1 MRKYRLLALNK
12 TIHIR
17 RMPGAIFPYYNE
29 YLMKQQFSLRAS
41 VCLALA
47 TLASSSALAAGF
59 QVNEH
64 SANGLGRAMAGQAA
78 KPENASILATNPA
91 AIGVFKE
98 AEFSASVSFIDPNVD
113 IDGAVTYNLGDNT
126 VGGGAAQEDNIADT
140 AIVPGFF
147 YVSPIN
153 EKVSAGVGVFT
164 TYGLRSDYSE
174 DFGALHFADTAEVK
188 TVTINP
194 AVSYKINK
202 QLMVGFGLNITY
214 AEAEIGSGVSN
225 TLAGTVA
232 GLAPTAEALGITLPT
247 LTPGN
252 SLFNLEGDDWGYGW
266 NAGIFWQ
273 PTDMTNVALSYR
285 AETKLE
291 LEGSVSSETPVFPIN
306 LNQPGSLD
314 LNLAA
319 ITELAIDQKI
329 NNQWSV
335 QASATFTDWS
345 TFEKL
350 EANLESGD
358 DFLIKEE
365 NFDDSWRAAIG
376 VTYILNDEVTL
387 RAGYA
392 YDDGVV
398 SVENRSL
405 SIPDTDRHW
414 FSGGITYTVS
424 EDTSI
429 DVAYVFIDGREAN
442 IDKDRQI
449 NESIAFSSKF
459 SGTQSATAHIF
470 SVQMNTRF

>member
-1 MRKYRLLALNK
+1 
-12 TIHIR
+12 
-17 RMPGAIFPYYNE
+17 
-29 YLMKQQFSLRAS
+29 MKQYFSLRAS

-47 TLASSSALAAGF
+47 SMASSSVLAAGF

-113 IDGAVTYNLGDNT
+113 ISGNVTYSFGDT
-126 VGGGAAQEDNIADT
+126 LVGGGVAKEDNIAET
-140 AIVPGFF
+140 AFVPGFF

-153 EKVSAGVGVFT
+153 DNFSAGVGVFT
-164 TYGLRSDYSE
+164 TYGLRSDYSD

-188 TVTINP
+188 TVTVNP
-194 AVSYKINK
+194 AVSYKVNK
-202 QLMVGFGLNITY
+202 QLMVGFGLNVTY

-225 TLAGTVA
+225 TLAATIE
-232 GLAPTAEALGITLPT
+232 GLEPTAQALGITLPS
-247 LTPGN
+247 LNAGS
-252 SLFNLEGDDWGYGW
+252 SLFSMEGDDVGFGW
-266 NAGIFWQ
+266 NVGVFWQ
-273 PTDMTNVALSYR
+273 PSELTNIALSHR

-291 LEGSVSSETPVFPIN
+291 LDGAVSSETPVFPIE

-329 NNQWSV
+329 DDQWSV
-335 QASATFTDWS
+335 QASLTFTDWS
-345 TFEKL
+345 TFQKL
-350 EANLESGD
+350 EANLEDGEN
-358 DFLIKEE
+358 FLIKEE
-365 NFDDSWRAAIG
+365 NFDDSWRGSIG
-376 VTYILNDEVTL
+376 VTYILNDEFTL

-414 FSGGITYTVS
+414 ISGGLTYTMS
-424 EDTSI
+424 ENTSI
-429 DVAYVFIDGREAN
+429 DAAYVFIDGREAYIN
-442 IDKDRQI
+442 KDRTI
-449 NESIAFSSKF
+449 LSDVLPNTDFTTNF
-459 SGTQSATAHIF
+459 TGTQSATAHIL

>member
-1 MRKYRLLALNK
+1 
-12 TIHIR
+12 
-17 RMPGAIFPYYNE
+17 
-29 YLMKQQFSLRAS
+29 MKQHFSLRAS

-47 TLASSSALAAGF
+47 SMASSSVLAAGF

-113 IDGAVTYNLGDNT
+113 ISGNVTYSFGDT
-126 VGGGAAQEDNIADT
+126 LVGGGVAKEDNIAET
-140 AIVPGFF
+140 AFVPGFF

-153 EKVSAGVGVFT
+153 DNFSAGVGVFT
-164 TYGLRSDYSE
+164 TYGLRSDYSD

-188 TVTINP
+188 TVTVNP
-194 AVSYKINK
+194 ALSYKVNK
-202 QLMVGFGLNITY
+202 QLMVGFGLNVTY

-225 TLAGTVA
+225 TLAATIE
-232 GLAPTAEALGITLPT
+232 GLEPTAQAIGITLPS
-247 LTPGN
+247 LNAGS
-252 SLFNLEGDDWGYGW
+252 SLFSMEGDDVGFGW
-266 NAGIFWQ
+266 NVGVFWQ
-273 PTDMTNVALSYR
+273 PSELTNIALSHR

-291 LEGSVSSETPVFPIN
+291 LDGAVSSETPVFPIE

-329 NNQWSV
+329 DDQWSV
-335 QASATFTDWS
+335 QASLTFTDWS
-345 TFEKL
+345 TFQKL
-350 EANLESGD
+350 EANLEDGEN
-358 DFLIKEE
+358 FLIKEE
-365 NFDDSWRAAIG
+365 NFDDSWRGSIG
-376 VTYILNDEVTL
+376 VTYILNDEFTL

-414 FSGGITYTVS
+414 ISGGLTYTMS
-424 EDTSI
+424 ENTSI
-429 DVAYVFIDGREAN
+429 DAAYVFIDGREAYIN
-442 IDKDRQI
+442 KDRTI
-449 NESIAFSSKF
+449 LSDVLPNTDFTTNF
-459 SGTQSATAHIF
+459 TGTQSATAHIL

>member
-1 MRKYRLLALNK
+1 
-12 TIHIR
+12 
-17 RMPGAIFPYYNE
+17 
-29 YLMKQQFSLRAS
+29 MKQHFSLRAS

-47 TLASSSALAAGF
+47 SMASSSVLAAGF

-113 IDGAVTYNLGDNT
+113 ISGNVTYSFGDT
-126 VGGGAAQEDNIADT
+126 LVGGGVAKEDNIAET
-140 AIVPGFF
+140 AFVPGFF

-153 EKVSAGVGVFT
+153 DDFSAGVGVFT
-164 TYGLRSDYSE
+164 TYGLRSDYSD

-188 TVTINP
+188 TVTVNP
-194 AVSYKINK
+194 ALSYKVNK
-202 QLMVGFGLNITY
+202 QLMVGFGLNVTY

-225 TLAGTVA
+225 TLAATIE
-232 GLAPTAEALGITLPT
+232 GLEPTAQALGITLPS
-247 LTPGN
+247 LNAGS
-252 SLFNLEGDDWGYGW
+252 SLFSMEGDDVGFGW
-266 NAGIFWQ
+266 NVGVFWQ
-273 PTDMTNVALSYR
+273 PSELTNIALSHR

-291 LEGSVSSETPVFPIN
+291 LDGAVSSETPVFPIE

-329 NNQWSV
+329 DDQWSV
-335 QASATFTDWS
+335 QASLTFTDWS
-345 TFEKL
+345 TFQKL
-350 EANLESGD
+350 EANLEDGEN
-358 DFLIKEE
+358 FLIKEE
-365 NFDDSWRAAIG
+365 NFDDSWRGSIG
-376 VTYILNDEVTL
+376 VTYILNDEFTL

-414 FSGGITYTVS
+414 ISGGLTYTMS
-424 EDTSI
+424 ENTSI
-429 DVAYVFIDGREAN
+429 DAAYVFIDGREAYIN
-442 IDKDRQI
+442 KDRTI
-449 NESIAFSSKF
+449 LSDVLPNTDFTTNF
-459 SGTQSATAHIF
+459 TGTQSATAHIL

>member
-1 MRKYRLLALNK
+1 
-12 TIHIR
+12 
-17 RMPGAIFPYYNE
+17 MPAAIFPYYNE

-113 IDGAVTYNLGDNT
+113 INGTATYALGETSLPTD
-126 VGGGAAQEDNIADT
+126 AASLSTSATEDDIADT
-140 AIVPGFF
+140 AFVPGFF
-147 YVSPIN
+147 YTTPIN
-153 EKVSAGVGVFT
+153 EKFSAGVGVFT
-164 TYGLRSDYSE
+164 TYGLRSDYSD
-174 DFGALHFADTAEVK
+174 DFEALPFADEAEVK
-188 TVTINP
+188 SVTFNP
-194 AVSYKINK
+194 AISYKVNE
-202 QLMVGFGLNITY
+202 QLMVGFGLNATY
-214 AEAEIGSGVSN
+214 AEAEIGSGVSES
-225 TLAGTVA
+225 LSFAFS
-232 GLAPTAEALGITLPT
+232 ALGTTVPA
-247 LTPGN
+247 GA

-273 PTDMTNVALSYR
+273 PTEMTNIALSHR

-291 LEGSVSSETPVFPIN
+291 LSGEVSSDLRAA
-306 LNQPGSLD
+306 LNQDGSLD

-319 ITELAIDQKI
+319 ITELAIDQKL
-329 NNQWSV
+329 NDQWSV
-335 QASATFTDWS
+335 QSSVTFTDWS
-345 TFEKL
+345 TFQKL

-365 NFDDSWRAAIG
+365 NFDDSWRASIG
-376 VTYILNDEVTL
+376 VTYILNDEITL

-414 FSGGITYTVS
+414 VSGGMTYTMS

-429 DVAYVFIDGREAN
+429 DLAYVFIDGREAD
-442 IDKDRQI
+442 IDKKRTIVED
-449 NESIAFSSKF
+449 AVPGADFTTTF
-459 SGTQSATAHIF
+459 VGTQSATAHIL

>member
-1 MRKYRLLALNK
+1 
-12 TIHIR
+12 
-17 RMPGAIFPYYNE
+17 
-29 YLMKQQFSLRAS
+29 MKQQFSLRAS

-47 TLASSSALAAGF
+47 TLASSSVLAAGF

-113 IDGAVTYNLGDNT
+113 VDGNVSFALGDRPL
-126 VGGGAAQEDNIADT
+126 GQLPAAEDNIADT
-140 AIVPGFF
+140 AFVPGFF

-153 EKVSAGVGVFT
+153 DEVSAGVGMFT
-164 TYGLRSDYSE
+164 TYGLRSDYAD

-188 TVTINP
+188 TVTLNP
-194 AVSYKINK
+194 AVSYKVNK

-232 GLAPTAEALGITLPT
+232 ALAPMAQQIGVTLPA

-252 SLFNLEGDDWGYGW
+252 SLFSMEGDDIGFGW
-266 NAGIFWQ
+266 NVGVFWQ
-273 PTDMTNVALSYR
+273 PTDITSIALSHR

-291 LEGSVSSETPVFPIN
+291 LEGAVSSQTPVFPIN

-319 ITELAIDQKI
+319 ITEFAIDQKI
-329 NNQWSV
+329 NDQWSV

-345 TFEKL
+345 TFQKL
-350 EANLESGD
+350 EANLDDGV

-365 NFDDSWRAAIG
+365 NFDDSWRGALG
-376 VTYILNDEVTL
+376 VTYILNDEITL

-414 FSGGITYTVS
+414 FSGGMTYSVS

-442 IDKDRQI
+442 INKDRTI
-449 NESIAFSSKF
+449 LRDVVPGTDFTTNFT
-459 SGTQSATAHIF
+459 GTQSATAHIL

>member
-1 MRKYRLLALNK
+1 
-12 TIHIR
+12 
-17 RMPGAIFPYYNE
+17 
-29 YLMKQQFSLRAS
+29 MKQHFSLRAS

-47 TLASSSALAAGF
+47 SMASSSVLAAGF

-113 IDGAVTYNLGDNT
+113 ISGNVTYSFGDT
-126 VGGGAAQEDNIADT
+126 LVGGGVAKEDNIAET
-140 AIVPGFF
+140 AFVPGFF

-153 EKVSAGVGVFT
+153 DNFSAGVGVFT
-164 TYGLRSDYSE
+164 TYGLRSDYSD

-188 TVTINP
+188 TVTVNP
-194 AVSYKINK
+194 ALSYKVNK
-202 QLMVGFGLNITY
+202 QLMVGFGLNVTY

-225 TLAGTVA
+225 TLAATIE
-232 GLAPTAEALGITLPT
+232 GLEPTAQALGITLPS
-247 LTPGN
+247 LNAGS
-252 SLFNLEGDDWGYGW
+252 SLFSMEGDDVGFGW
-266 NAGIFWQ
+266 NVGVFWQ
-273 PTDMTNVALSYR
+273 PSELTNIALSHR

-291 LEGSVSSETPVFPIN
+291 LDGAVSSETPVFPIE

-329 NNQWSV
+329 DDQWSV
-335 QASATFTDWS
+335 QASLTFTDWS
-345 TFEKL
+345 TFQKL
-350 EANLESGD
+350 EANLEDGEN
-358 DFLIKEE
+358 FLIKEE
-365 NFDDSWRAAIG
+365 NFDDSWRGSIG
-376 VTYILNDEVTL
+376 VTYILNDEFTL

-414 FSGGITYTVS
+414 ISGGLTYTMS
-424 EDTSI
+424 ENTSI
-429 DVAYVFIDGREAN
+429 DAAYVFIDGREAYIN
-442 IDKDRQI
+442 KDRTI
-449 NESIAFSSKF
+449 LSDVLPNTDFTTNF
-459 SGTQSATAHIF
+459 TGTQSATAHIL

>member
-1 MRKYRLLALNK
+1 M
-12 TIHIR
+12 
-17 RMPGAIFPYYNE
+17 NE
-29 YLMKQQFSLRAS
+29 FFMKQQLSLRAS

-113 IDGAVTYNLGDNT
+113 IDGAVTYDLGDTT

-153 EKVSAGVGVFT
+153 DKLSAGVGVFT
-164 TYGLRSDYSE
+164 TYGLRSDYSD

-188 TVTINP
+188 TVTVNP
-194 AVSYKINK
+194 AVSYKVNK

-214 AEAEIGSGVSN
+214 AEAEIGSGVSS
-225 TLAGTVA
+225 TLVDTLVD
-232 GLAPTAEALGITLPT
+232 LAPSADALGVTLPE
-247 LTPGN
+247 LTAGN
-252 SLFNLEGDDWGYGW
+252 SLFNMEGDDIGFGW
-266 NAGIFWQ
+266 NAGVFWQ
-273 PTDMTNVALSYR
+273 PTDMTNIALSYR

-291 LEGSVSSETPVFPIN
+291 LEGDVSSETPIFPID

-319 ITELAIDQKI
+319 ITELAVDQKI
-329 NNQWSV
+329 DNQWSV
-335 QASATFTDWS
+335 QASLTFTDWS

-350 EANLESGD
+350 EANLEDGV

-365 NFDDSWRAAIG
+365 NFDDSWRAALG
-376 VTYILNDEVTL
+376 LTYILNDKITL

-414 FSGGITYTVS
+414 FSGGMTYTMS

-429 DVAYVFIDGREAN
+429 DLAYVFIDGREADIN
-442 IDKDRQI
+442 KDRTI
-449 NESIAFSSKF
+449 LSDVLPSTDFTTNFT
-459 SGTQSATAHIF
+459 GTQSATAHIL

>member
-1 MRKYRLLALNK
+1 M
-12 TIHIR
+12 
-17 RMPGAIFPYYNE
+17 
-29 YLMKQQFSLRAS
+29 
-41 VCLALA
+41 
-47 TLASSSALAAGF
+47 ASSSVLAAGF

-113 IDGAVTYNLGDNT
+113 ISGNVTYSFGDT
-126 VGGGAAQEDNIADT
+126 LVGGGVAKEDNIAET
-140 AIVPGFF
+140 AFVPGFF

-153 EKVSAGVGVFT
+153 DNFSAGVGVFT
-164 TYGLRSDYSE
+164 TYGLRSDYSD

-188 TVTINP
+188 TVTVNP
-194 AVSYKINK
+194 ALSYKVNK
-202 QLMVGFGLNITY
+202 QLMVGFGLNVTY

-225 TLAGTVA
+225 TLAATIE
-232 GLAPTAEALGITLPT
+232 GLEPTAQALGITLPS
-247 LTPGN
+247 LNAGS
-252 SLFNLEGDDWGYGW
+252 SLFSMEGDDVGFGW
-266 NAGIFWQ
+266 NVGVFWQ
-273 PTDMTNVALSYR
+273 PSELTNIALSHR

-291 LEGSVSSETPVFPIN
+291 LDGAVSSETPVFPIE

-329 NNQWSV
+329 DDQWSV
-335 QASATFTDWS
+335 QASLTFTDWS
-345 TFEKL
+345 TFQKL
-350 EANLESGD
+350 EANLEDGEN
-358 DFLIKEE
+358 FLIKEE
-365 NFDDSWRAAIG
+365 NFDDSWRGSIG
-376 VTYILNDEVTL
+376 VTYILNDEFTL

-414 FSGGITYTVS
+414 ISGGLTYTMS
-424 EDTSI
+424 ENTSI
-429 DVAYVFIDGREAN
+429 DAAYVFIDGREAYIN
-442 IDKDRQI
+442 KDRTI
-449 NESIAFSSKF
+449 LSDVLPNTDFTTNF
-459 SGTQSATAHIF
+459 TGTQSATAHIL

>member
-1 MRKYRLLALNK
+1 
-12 TIHIR
+12 
-17 RMPGAIFPYYNE
+17 
-29 YLMKQQFSLRAS
+29 MKQYFSLRAS

-47 TLASSSALAAGF
+47 SMASSSVLAAGF

-113 IDGAVTYNLGDNT
+113 ISGNVTYSFGDT
-126 VGGGAAQEDNIADT
+126 IVGGGVAEEDNIAET
-140 AIVPGFF
+140 AFVPGFF

-153 EKVSAGVGVFT
+153 DDFSAGVGVFT
-164 TYGLRSDYSE
+164 TYGLRSDYSD

-188 TVTINP
+188 TVTVNP
-194 AVSYKINK
+194 AVSYKVNK
-202 QLMVGFGLNITY
+202 QLMVGFGLNVTY

-225 TLAGTVA
+225 TLAATIE
-232 GLAPTAEALGITLPT
+232 GLEPTAQALGITLPS
-247 LTPGN
+247 LNAGS
-252 SLFNLEGDDWGYGW
+252 SLFSMEGDDVGFGW
-266 NAGIFWQ
+266 NVGVFWQ
-273 PTDMTNVALSYR
+273 PSELTNIALSHR

-291 LEGSVSSETPVFPIN
+291 LDGAVSSETPVFPIE

-329 NNQWSV
+329 DEQWSV
-335 QASATFTDWS
+335 QASLTFTDWS
-345 TFEKL
+345 TFQKL
-350 EANLESGD
+350 EANLEDGEN
-358 DFLIKEE
+358 FLIKEE
-365 NFDDSWRAAIG
+365 NFDDSWRGSIG
-376 VTYILNDEVTL
+376 VTYILNDEFTL

-414 FSGGITYTVS
+414 ISGGLTYTMS
-424 EDTSI
+424 ENTSI
-429 DVAYVFIDGREAN
+429 DAAYVFIDGREAYIN
-442 IDKDRQI
+442 KDRTI
-449 NESIAFSSKF
+449 LSDVLPNTDFTTNF
-459 SGTQSATAHIF
+459 TGTQSATAHIL

>member
-1 MRKYRLLALNK
+1 
-12 TIHIR
+12 
-17 RMPGAIFPYYNE
+17 MPAAIFPYYNE

-113 IDGAVTYNLGDNT
+113 ISGNVTYSFGDT
-126 VGGGAAQEDNIADT
+126 LVGGGVAKEDNIAET
-140 AIVPGFF
+140 AFVPGFF

-153 EKVSAGVGVFT
+153 DNFSAGVGVFT
-164 TYGLRSDYSE
+164 TYGLRSDYSD

-188 TVTINP
+188 TVTVNP
-194 AVSYKINK
+194 ALSYKVNK
-202 QLMVGFGLNITY
+202 QLMVGFGLNVTY

-225 TLAGTVA
+225 TLAATIE
-232 GLAPTAEALGITLPT
+232 GLEPTAQALGITLPS
-247 LTPGN
+247 LNAGS
-252 SLFNLEGDDWGYGW
+252 SLFSMEGDDVGFGW
-266 NAGIFWQ
+266 NVGVFWQ
-273 PTDMTNVALSYR
+273 PSELTNIALSHR

-291 LEGSVSSETPVFPIN
+291 LDGAVSSETPVFPIE

-329 NNQWSV
+329 DDQWSV
-335 QASATFTDWS
+335 QASLTFTDWS
-345 TFEKL
+345 TFQKL
-350 EANLESGD
+350 EANLEDGEN
-358 DFLIKEE
+358 FLIKEE
-365 NFDDSWRAAIG
+365 NFDDSWRGSIG
-376 VTYILNDEVTL
+376 VTYILNDEFTL

-414 FSGGITYTVS
+414 ISGGLTYTMS
-424 EDTSI
+424 ENTSI
-429 DVAYVFIDGREAN
+429 DAAYVFIDGREAYIN
-442 IDKDRQI
+442 KDRTI
-449 NESIAFSSKF
+449 LSDVLPNTDFTTNF
-459 SGTQSATAHIF
+459 TGTQSATAHIL